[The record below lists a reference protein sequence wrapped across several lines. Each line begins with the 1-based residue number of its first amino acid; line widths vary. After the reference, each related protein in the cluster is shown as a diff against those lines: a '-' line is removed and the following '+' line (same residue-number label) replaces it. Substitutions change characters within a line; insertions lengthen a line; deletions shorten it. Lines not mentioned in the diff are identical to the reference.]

1 MIQVNLEIHGD
12 PYFIA
17 DAGIGNYLGI
27 SNPLNNA
34 ITLEGAMN
42 PMGGEIEVIINFRT
56 PIDYDGPDGFVKYP
70 LGGFLPVGMFSGRY
84 KVIIVTSKFSG
95 GKFTQTLK
103 LVRIRNQ
110 DLTIEGLAAAA
121 VNVFN
126 RAKSFV
132 QGTEKNK
139 LDETPTDE

>member
-1 MIQVNLEIHGD
+1 
-12 PYFIA
+12 
-17 DAGIGNYLGI
+17 
-27 SNPLNNA
+27 
-34 ITLEGAMN
+34 
-42 PMGGEIEVIINFRT
+42 
-56 PIDYDGPDGFVKYP
+56 
-70 LGGFLPVGMFSGRY
+70 MFSGRY

-110 DLTIEGLAAAA
+110 DLTLEGIAAAA